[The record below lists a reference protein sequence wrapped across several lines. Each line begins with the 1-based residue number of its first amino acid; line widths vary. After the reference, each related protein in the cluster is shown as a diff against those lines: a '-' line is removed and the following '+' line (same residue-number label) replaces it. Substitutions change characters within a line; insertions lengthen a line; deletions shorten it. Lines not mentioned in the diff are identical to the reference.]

1 MSTAWISGLF
11 TEQTKLKA
19 CRYLLHHYLGDL
31 LKDNVSLEQLSVDI
45 FKGQGTIE
53 HLSLDEEF
61 INQWLKTYSVPVEL
75 VSSMIDEITVS
86 IPWSTLLGSSTMFE
100 VHGLKLEFRPKC
112 RSETGPSFEEMV
124 SSITSM
130 TSSLQMAEEL
140 LKNEKIIEQN
150 TKYNGANTFAD
161 TIDSVLSRVKIS
173 VHDISICLDH
183 IIKDSGNQKARL
195 EMRIQRMDFFD
206 DMAVNESVVTDP
218 SGRKKWEPSAIAC
231 KNFKLSGVTFH
242 IEECVVHPDDL
253 YNASSD
259 SSTSTD
265 SSTQLFESAHNSP
278 PLSKSSLNSPDVLT
292 QQPLSLNAIT
302 TSSGVPSVHIAALSG
317 TTEFKVKMKQNEA
330 VAGPKLEVD
339 FQVGSLDILMGP
351 RQVHVLLEILSCL
364 TTAVS
369 SESSPSRLIST
380 ANKPMKQTD
389 YLRVEYQLQNHLL
402 SNQLMPH
409 LSSLVDAPDEVL
421 IGSHGPD
428 DFASGDEMY
437 YSLKPS
443 SKNVTLSSDMESSFC
458 SNISEKSAS
467 TVSNASTGRSRSS
480 FSQNMKDPTQKLLDD
495 PSVELSKFRI
505 KLSSLTMTILHENP
519 AVSPSATNEQYDRF
533 TSLSTN
539 FFSKI
544 RTVLGDTFH
553 NNMKDIRSKVSIAC
567 PYDHLGLVCRSVVF
581 DSSQKSSSNHY
592 SMAIDCSIVLMDI
605 VECLF
610 DRGNSTASLHGF
622 TLPIDHKLPEYCEL
636 LTFAKHSPPNAG
648 SMSMYNSFHYQ
659 NPALKLSAVTVNR
672 TKFSQKQ
679 STVPKTELSF
689 ELGHF
694 MSEVDIT
701 IVDRINSLLKSDL
714 VRPPDQNIN
723 CGTRFAPLSPYTSLT
738 TQALYER
745 SATEENKVSLKVCS
759 SSCVLRVRFPIP
771 DLRCEPQ
778 LNRLPWWKRNLRQEV
793 LVLKLNDASFHT
805 ILNSSDTSN
814 IYELKC
820 HSLNG
825 SLEESPESTPVHFIT
840 VGPEEESTHSY
851 GFNWPRMVITQ
862 TQEVNSLLEE
872 ESNESDESMNFDSLN
887 GACQFKKPEPSPFST
902 KKFMYHK
909 EEISDKSE
917 VKNVSEELILPGDKE
932 ELKEFQYKT
941 AANSCLLLE
950 ITVPSG
956 NITFPDKQFYELLY
970 NRISNDL
977 LLWEP
982 TAPFPLPTQEQSLL
996 PGQTLD
1002 NMFRVQYLH
1011 PDYMSEPRSS
1021 TMDSG
1026 SDSDE
1031 SQNMNSFPSF
1041 GQRNFHSR
1049 RIMERRKQS
1058 KLSLVINVN
1067 QCKLHVTSQVPPDG
1081 DNETSGNSELS
1092 ISARDAV
1099 YFMVISYNGDPDLQF
1114 ICFQSNNIDLSHRP
1128 PEENSQNQDMGS
1140 NANMTSPTEKKSCS
1154 VSELL
1159 PTIYKSEFLF
1169 DKHSHPVGCGT
1180 DSLDML
1186 SIAVKVKLD
1195 NKMDMFNY
1203 PAMKEFTIAIGVQGT
1218 TLKHRMMPSDHSW
1231 FSQALDFL
1239 NVEDFPIKGYVQP
1252 KILTQLHV
1260 HLWGCAVD
1268 YRPLNLPI
1276 QTLLHTKWL
1285 SLSSNIF
1292 AESMSTVLRFEFD
1305 RTGLFLS
1312 QNAAEKV
1319 TSLKDYVCVADWDR
1333 FELSLR
1339 TSGSKETKIPK
1350 KDVTITSNRFNVRT
1364 CSDSCVALMELIQY
1378 IANDGDLQE
1387 GLEDSMSMTSKSNME
1402 EANDLS
1408 DKMAGDS
1415 GEVNPTDL
1423 VHDMMEDAMKES
1435 AIPEQAK
1442 ASSHSKKTSSTK
1454 RPTTEVFF
1462 VPPTEDQP
1470 PYCTLNDNSGNV
1482 VFSENLSSSSSS
1494 KSLYSSSISEEN
1506 TELDIDEDYCILDD
1520 IGMGV
1525 EPRDNRPEIKVH
1537 TKEPLNLK
1545 ENFFYQPLG
1554 RTDALKSPEHFPVP
1568 EARYTLKEMSLH
1580 WYMYAGSDFGPAKE
1594 NVEKNQKTHG
1604 CDTTRASSNYRSD
1617 QSDCYKKTLKE
1628 RYVSS
1633 SIYEIGGVGR
1643 ETDIMM
1649 ELQLM
1654 KVRML
1659 HESYPSNCE
1668 QVSRQVLLISEV
1680 EVLDRLTSSPYNKFL
1695 YQYTSESTP
1704 KQTYANMF
1712 LIKALHTRPEPAVPA
1727 EECALKVSV
1736 QPIKLNIDQDAL
1748 FFLMRFMSEIVTG
1761 SSTVEHTKSSRR
1773 SPEHE
1778 LKEVCRRRSS
1788 SSTAPLPILITNI
1801 PATPA
1806 NLEEDEKQQEMLI
1819 KFDIKDSEDLSSTES
1834 SMSLPSE
1841 GKESHAMAQPTYFR
1855 SVIFS
1860 PDLPIRLDYNG
1871 KRVDMEQG
1879 TIAGLLVGLAQLN
1892 CSELNL
1898 RAINYRHGLLGI
1910 HRVLVSMLTDWLEDI
1925 KKNQIPRILGGVGPI
1940 HSVVQL
1946 IQGIK
1951 DLFWLPIEQYRRDG
1965 RIVRGLQRGA
1975 SSFTT
1980 STAMAMLELTNRLVK
1995 SIQYLAML
2003 TYDMVSP
2010 GPSVCTTSRKK
2021 NRVQKRSKQ
2030 PNDLREGMTNAY
2042 IVLRQGFSETAESI
2056 VRAATEEHEHKGVTG
2071 AVGGVIR
2078 QIPPTMVQPIILA
2091 SEATSN
2097 VLGGMRNQ
2105 LVPDARR
2112 EDVEKWKVPT
2122 S

>member
-1 MSTAWISGLF
+1 MSTTWISGLF

-19 CRYLLHHYLGDL
+19 CRYLLHHYLGEL

-45 FKGQGTIE
+45 FKGKGTIE

-75 VSSMIDEITVS
+75 VSSVIDEITVS
-86 IPWSTLLGSSTMFE
+86 IPWSTLLGSSTLFE
-100 VHGLKLEFRPKC
+100 VHGLKLELRPKC
-112 RSETGPSFEEMV
+112 RSENGPSFEEMV

-130 TSSLQMAEEL
+130 TSSLQMAEEML
-140 LKNEKIIEQN
+140 RNEKISEEN

-183 IIKDSGNQKARL
+183 ILKDSGNQKARL

-206 DMAVNESVVTDP
+206 DMAVNESVATDP
-218 SGRKKWEPSAIAC
+218 SSGRKKWEPSAIAC

-253 YNASSD
+253 YNTSHSS
-259 SSTSTD
+259 SSD

-278 PLSKSSLNSPDVLT
+278 PLCKSSSLNSPDVLT

-302 TSSGVPSVHIAALSG
+302 SSGIPSVHVAALSG
-317 TTEFKVKMKQNEA
+317 ITEVKMKMKQNEA

-339 FQVGSLDILMGP
+339 LQVGSLDILMGP
-351 RQVHVLLEILSCL
+351 RQVHVLLEILSCF
-364 TTAVS
+364 TSSAS
-369 SESSPSRLIST
+369 SEYSPSRLSAT
-380 ANKPMKQTD
+380 TNKPMKQTD
-389 YLRVEYQLQNHLL
+389 YLRVEHQLQNHLL
-402 SNQLMPH
+402 SNRLMPH
-409 LSSLVDAPDEVL
+409 LTNMSDAPEEVL
-421 IGSHGPD
+421 ISSHGPD
-428 DFASGDEMY
+428 DFVSGDEMY
-437 YSLKPS
+437 YSLKAS
-443 SKNVTLSSDMESSFC
+443 NKSVTIGSDMESSFS
-458 SNISEKSAS
+458 SNTSEKSTS
-467 TVSNASTGRSRSS
+467 TVSNASTGRPRSGY
-480 FSQNMKDPTQKLLDD
+480 SQNIKDPTQKLLDD

-519 AVSPSATNEQYDRF
+519 AVSPGATNEPFDKF

-553 NNMKDIRSKVSIAC
+553 NNMKDIRSKISIAC
-567 PYDHLGLVCRSVVF
+567 PYDHLGLICRSIVL
-581 DSSQKSSSNHY
+581 DSSQKSSSNHH
-592 SMAIDCSIVLMDI
+592 SMALDCSIVLMDV

-636 LTFAKHSPPNAG
+636 LTFAKHSPPNM
-648 SMSMYNSFHYQ
+648 SSKSMYNSFHYQ
-659 NPALKLSAVTVNR
+659 NPALKLSAVSVNR
-672 TKFSQKQ
+672 TKFSQQ
-679 STVPKTELSF
+679 RSTIPKTELSF
-689 ELGHF
+689 ELGQF
-694 MSEVDIT
+694 TSEVDIT

-723 CGTRFAPLSPYTSLT
+723 SGLRFVPTSPYASFT
-738 TQALYER
+738 TQALYEG
-745 SATEENKVSLKVCS
+745 STTEENRVSLKVGS
-759 SSCVLRVRFPIP
+759 SSCILRVRFPIP
-771 DLRCEPQ
+771 DLRSEPQ
-778 LNRLPWWKRNLRQEV
+778 VDRLPWWKRNLRQEV
-793 LVLKLNDASFHT
+793 LVLKLNGASFHT
-805 ILNSSDTSN
+805 ILNSNDSRK

-825 SLEESPESTPVHFIT
+825 SLEESPESAPVHFIT
-840 VGPEEESTHSY
+840 VEPEDESAHSY

-862 TQEVNSLLEE
+862 TQELNSLLEE
-872 ESNESDESMNFDSLN
+872 ENNESDESTNFDSLN

-909 EEISDKSE
+909 EEVSDKSE

-932 ELKEFQYKT
+932 ELKEFQDKT
-941 AANSCLLLE
+941 SANSCLLFE

-956 NITFPDKQFYELLY
+956 NVTFPDKQFYELLY

-982 TAPFPLPTQEQSLL
+982 TAPFPLSTQEQSLL

-1002 NMFRVQYLH
+1002 NTFRVQYLH

-1021 TMDSG
+1021 TMDSE

-1031 SQNMNSFPSF
+1031 SQNMSSFPSL
-1041 GQRNFHSR
+1041 GQRNFHSKQNT
-1049 RIMERRKQS
+1049 ERQLQS
-1058 KLSLVINVN
+1058 KLSLVLNISK
-1067 QCKLHVTSQVPPDG
+1067 CKVHVTSQIPQDVT
-1081 DNETSGNSELS
+1081 NETNCNSELS
-1092 ISARDAV
+1092 ITAKDAIL
-1099 YFMVISYNGDPDLQF
+1099 FMVVNYNSDPDLQF
-1114 ICFQSNNIDLSHRP
+1114 ICFQSNKIDLFHSP
-1128 PEENSQNQDMGS
+1128 PVESNQSQFMSTSPQ
-1140 NANMTSPTEKKSCS
+1140 MTSSTEKKPSS
-1154 VSELL
+1154 VSDLL
-1159 PTIYKSEFLF
+1159 PTIFKSEFTF
-1169 DKHSHPVGCGT
+1169 DKSSRPVGCGP

-1195 NKMDMFNY
+1195 NKMDTFNY
-1203 PAMKEFTIAIGVQGT
+1203 PAMKEFTIAIGVQGA
-1218 TLKHRMMPSDHSW
+1218 TLKHRMTPSEESW

-1239 NVEDFPIKGYVQP
+1239 NVADFPINGYVQP

-1260 HLWGCAVD
+1260 HLWNCAVD
-1268 YRPLNLPI
+1268 YRPINLPI
-1276 QTLLHTKWL
+1276 HTLLHTKWL

-1292 AESMSTVLRFEFD
+1292 AESMSTMLRFEFD
-1305 RTGLFLS
+1305 RTGLFIS
-1312 QNAAEKV
+1312 QKAEENV

-1339 TSGSKETKIPK
+1339 TSGGKETKIPK

-1387 GLEDSMSMTSKSNME
+1387 NFDDSLSSTSKSNTE
-1402 EANDLS
+1402 DLDDS
-1408 DKMAGDS
+1408 IHRTTADNGDI
-1415 GEVNPTDL
+1415 NPTDL

-1435 AIPEQAK
+1435 TVPEQSK
-1442 ASSHSKKTSSTK
+1442 ASHGSHSKKSSSSK
-1454 RPTTEVFF
+1454 RTTTEVFF
-1462 VPPTEDQP
+1462 VPPNEDQP
-1470 PYCTLNDNSGNV
+1470 LYPTSHENAANLVST
-1482 VFSENLSSSSSS
+1482 ENLSSSSSS
-1494 KSLYSSSISEEN
+1494 KSLYSSSMSEEN

-1537 TKEPLNLK
+1537 IKEPLTLK

-1568 EARYTLKEMSLH
+1568 ETRYTLKEMSIH
-1580 WYMYAGSDFGPAKE
+1580 WYMYAGSDFGPAKR
-1594 NVEKNQKTHG
+1594 NCDKNQRAHG
-1604 CDTTRASSNYRSD
+1604 CDSSRNLHNYRSD
-1617 QSDCYKKTLKE
+1617 QSDYYKKIHKE
-1628 RYVSS
+1628 RNVSVS
-1633 SIYEIGGVGR
+1633 LYDLGGPGR

-1654 KVRML
+1654 KVRMQ
-1659 HESYPSNCE
+1659 HETYPPNCE
-1668 QVSRQVLLISEV
+1668 QVSRQVLLINEV
-1680 EVLDRLTSSPYNKFL
+1680 EVLDRLASSPYNKFL

-1704 KQTYANMF
+1704 KQTYASML
-1712 LIKALHTRPEPAVPA
+1712 LIKALHTCPDPAVPA
-1727 EECALKVSV
+1727 EECALKISV

-1748 FFLMRFMSEIVTG
+1748 FFLMKFMSEIMNG
-1761 SSTVEHTKSSRR
+1761 SSSIDHLKSRK

-1778 LKEVCRRRSS
+1778 LKAESSRRRSS
-1788 SSTAPLPILITNI
+1788 SNAPLPILSTNI
-1801 PATPA
+1801 QGPPASS
-1806 NLEEDEKQQEMLI
+1806 EEDDKQQEMLI
-1819 KFDIKDSEDLSSTES
+1819 KFDIRESIDLSSES
-1834 SMSLPSE
+1834 SGSAPSE
-1841 GKESHAMAQPTYFR
+1841 NKENRTMSQPTYFR

-1910 HRVLVSMLTDWLEDI
+1910 QRVLVSMLTDWLDDI

-2010 GPSVCTTSRKK
+2010 GPSVCSTSRKK
-2021 NRVQKRSKQ
+2021 NRIQKRSKQ

-2056 VRAATEEHEHKGVTG
+2056 VRAATEEHEHKGMTG